1 MLEPSIAPSSRKHG
15 VSVEAIRHVFDNP
28 AYTVP
33 QPDGLTMLVGTD
45 HAGNF
50 LEIGI
55 VDTDE
60 GPLIVHA
67 MPLRTKYQR

>member
-1 MLEPSIAPSSRKHG
+1 MSEPFIAPTARKHG
-15 VSVEAIRHVFDNP
+15 VSNEAIRHAFDNP
-28 AYTVP
+28 AYTVSP
-33 QPDGLTMLVGTD
+33 RDDLTLLVGTD

-50 LEIGI
+50 LEVGV

-60 GPLIVHA
+60 GPLVVHA